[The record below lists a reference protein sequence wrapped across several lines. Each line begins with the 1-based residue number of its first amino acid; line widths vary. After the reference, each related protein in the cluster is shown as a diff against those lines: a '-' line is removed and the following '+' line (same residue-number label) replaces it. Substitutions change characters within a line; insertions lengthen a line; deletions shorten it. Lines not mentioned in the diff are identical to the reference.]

1 MTETITA
8 TEIVE
13 TNFGEKV
20 LLDSPFE
27 AKQFIKY
34 MPWSAG
40 DGVNYDELEEDTETP
55 DFEFSDDFECHS
67 SWDPDEY
74 AWAIDVD
81 SFGEAKAFFESVG
94 YEVTVDADVAL
105 AAE

>member
-13 TNFGEKV
+13 TDFGEKV

-27 AKQFIKY
+27 AKQYIKY
-34 MPWSAG
+34 MPWQAD
-40 DGVNYDELEEDTETP
+40 DGVNYDELEDDAETP
-55 DFEFSDDFECHS
+55 DFDFSDDFASHS
-67 SWDPDEY
+67 TWDPDEY

-81 SFGEAKAFFESVG
+81 SFGEAKDFFESVG
-94 YEVTVDADVAL
+94 FRVEVNDGVAL
-105 AAE
+105 EVQ